1 MLTISQLV
9 AFPIFDGI
17 PRDIMDRIGQAAQAL
32 DYEANAVIFRE
43 GQEASHLYGVMK
55 GEVELSILFRDRV
68 MRADVQYEDYVRK
81 HVEIIEKEIV
91 IEDLGPGEVF
101 SWSALSAPHRLT
113 STATCC
119 RPTSVFALE
128 ASRLKAVLAQAPA
141 VGYLFMQRVS
151 EIIARRLR
159 NRTNKLLESWYEAFE
174 VENV

>member
-17 PRDIMDRIGQAAQAL
+17 PRDIMDHIGQAAQAL
-32 DYEANAVIFRE
+32 DYEKQAVIFRE
-43 GQEASHLYGVMK
+43 GQDASHLYGVMK
-55 GEVELSILFRDRV
+55 GEVELSILFHDRV
-68 MRADVQYEDYVRK
+68 MRTEVQYEDYVRK
-81 HVEIIEKEIV
+81 HVDIIEKEIV
-91 IEDLGPGEVF
+91 IESLGPGDIF

-113 STATCC
+113 STATCSQ
-119 RPTSVFALE
+119 PTAVFALE
-128 ASRLKAVLAQAPA
+128 ASRLKAVLAQAPE

-159 NRTNKLLESWYEAFE
+159 NRTDKLLESWHEAFE

>member
-1 MLTISQLV
+1 
-9 AFPIFDGI
+9 
-17 PRDIMDRIGQAAQAL
+17 
-32 DYEANAVIFRE
+32 
-43 GQEASHLYGVMK
+43 MK

-119 RPTSVFALE
+119 RPTRVFALE

>member
-119 RPTSVFALE
+119 RPTRVFALE

>member
-68 MRADVQYEDYVRK
+68 MQADVQYEDYVRK

-159 NRTNKLLESWYEAFE
+159 NRTDKLLESWYEAFE

>member
-9 AFPIFDGI
+9 TFPIFDGI
-17 PRDIMDRIGQAAQAL
+17 PRDIMDPIGQAAQAL
-32 DYEANAVIFRE
+32 DYETNAVIFRE
-43 GQEASHLYGVMK
+43 GQEASHLYGVMH
-55 GEVELSILFRDRV
+55 GEVELSILFRDRI

-91 IEDLGPGEVF
+91 IENLDPGDVF

-113 STATCC
+113 STATCSQ
-119 RPTSVFALE
+119 PTRVFALE
-128 ASRLKAVLAQAPA
+128 ASRLKAVLAQSPE

-151 EIIARRLR
+151 DIIARRLR
-159 NRTNKLLESWYEAFE
+159 NRTDKLLESWYEAFE